1 MGRLLDEGDVIDA
14 IYKALRT
21 PLPDYRKDPFHDS
34 MGVAIAMANEIPP
47 AQPEIGRCHKCG
59 YWDRDSLRHQHN
71 VFRDWNEAE
80 CKILAERDPYDEN
93 NRYTEA
99 DDYCS
104 KADRRQ
110 E

>member
-47 AQPEIGRCHKCG
+47 AQPEPSEEWRKKHYEQAYNQGFVDACKMFERSKDIPL
-59 YWDRDSLRHQHN
+59 DTDDI
-71 VFRDWNEAE
+71 FDAE
-80 CKILAERDPYDEN
+80 LAKRILN
-93 NRYTEA
+93 N
-99 DDYCS
+99 
-104 KADRRQ
+104 K
-110 E
+110 

>member
-47 AQPEIGRCHKCG
+47 AQPGRKKGKWIRITQGATPEQYICPFCHRTVEAYGVEELVSIRYPYCHCG
-59 YWDRDSLRHQHN
+59 
-71 VFRDWNEAE
+71 
-80 CKILAERDPYDEN
+80 
-93 NRYTEA
+93 A
-99 DDYCS
+99 DM
-104 KADRRQ
+104 RG